1 MGPDLNVAEGPLH
14 ITFVAL
20 LSATVRSHEV
30 ATLVGISVAQLYR
43 KGDDI
48 LP

>member
-30 ATLVGISVAQLYR
+30 ATLGSQTGRDLCCTVVQEG
-43 KGDDI
+43 
-48 LP
+48 